1 MLLKKLPTVIER
13 CWNPDPSKRPPAI
26 ELYNTFKFWYLGKC
40 YRQFKNADRFSA
52 LRELREVINSD
63 QSDLSTADMSKEKTN
78 SDQSLSSV
86 SSMSSWKI

>member
-13 CWNPDPSKRPPAI
+13 CWNPDLSKRPPAI

-63 QSDLSTADMSKEKTN
+63 QSDLSTGK
-78 SDQSLSSV
+78 
-86 SSMSSWKI
+86 